1 MEPPAPDSWPMS
13 APAPMTLANMRRNG
27 VRAVI
32 AECRD
37 CRHKAD
43 VIVDHLAAEIAVP
56 DVGRRMR
63 CSKCGGKRIET
74 RPAWHTAKRPGMGE
88 LGG

>member
-1 MEPPAPDSWPMS
+1 MS
-13 APAPMTLANMRRNG
+13 LGNMRRNG

-43 VIVDHLAAEIAVP
+43 VVVDQLADEVYVP
-56 DVGRRMR
+56 DVARRMR
-63 CSKCGGKRIET
+63 CTSCGGRRIET
-74 RPAWHTAKRPGMGE
+74 RPAWGSVRRPGMG
-88 LGG
+88 